1 MAGIGQARMYE
12 IQQQNIQAFKSKI
25 ASGQINKDSTFV
37 IKRYDKISDTVANI
51 LLAKGIT
58 NPTTEQ
64 IQEVKSQ
71 LLNNSDISGT
81 IKAKNKGDMD
91 LYFLKEGKS
100 IDMSKIHVTGEIDQ
114 KALNE
119 LRDQLVQGQ
128 SNNGSLTDVSKPEVP
143 KEALQLSEE
152 DSQKLQNDIFKNQ
165 ISNMS
170 KKQLKQFAEN
180 SNDLNKLKMISEE
193 LGSRGKDHSK
203 SIVDKKI
210 NLLEEQQNKSN
221 EVQSETVP
229 LSNGKPPATGPSP
242 EENPQYDAIA
252 RGQSQSVQP
261 QASTDMPVTNHPPV
275 TYNDNVDNSEQPE
288 KKNDNLTQEQIQ
300 ESINNL
306 KPGES
311 FNYINTLEL
320 GSPGS
325 GFYSKNTTPIT
336 WTRNNDGTLTKVSRE
351 ISYNNGRG
359 EVFFDHEI
367 QYSADGKTILQEKT
381 VKNYRFSRG
390 LDTTIK
396 YSDSKKESE
405 TIDLKDLNKCN
416 TLGFMT
422 PGGQLFSTITPKFS
436 YGDKSLA
443 QKREDENNATYASK
457 ELKNSQGEVVLTYK
471 DGKFYNKKGKEISDD
486 KACDLVF
493 KLVEKNDVSELVQ
506 NYRN

>member
-119 LRDQLVQGQ
+119 LQDQLEQSQ
-128 SNNGSLTDVSKPEVP
+128 SNQESLTEVSKPVISQEV
-143 KEALQLSEE
+143 LQLSEE
-152 DSQKLQNDIFKNQ
+152 QSPTLQNDISKSQNEIFKNQ

-210 NLLEEQQNKSN
+210 NLLEAQQDKSN
-221 EVQSETVP
+221 EVQSETAP

-288 KKNDNLTQEQIQ
+288 KKNDNLTQEQIS

-311 FNYINTLEL
+311 FNYTDIREL

-367 QYSADGKTILQEKT
+367 QYSADGKTILQEKR
-381 VKNYRFSRG
+381 VPQAK
-390 LDTTIK
+390 
-396 YSDSKKESE
+396 
-405 TIDLKDLNKCN
+405 
-416 TLGFMT
+416 
-422 PGGQLFSTITPKFS
+422 LFSLF
-436 YGDKSLA
+436 L
-443 QKREDENNATYASK
+443 
-457 ELKNSQGEVVLTYK
+457 
-471 DGKFYNKKGKEISDD
+471 
-486 KACDLVF
+486 
-493 KLVEKNDVSELVQ
+493 
-506 NYRN
+506 